1 MTRNPTQQPAVVEMP
16 PWGVSVFESHHAANF
31 RMDVSRHQALE
42 VFYVLGGEGV
52 FELEGRPV
60 RCAPGDVVI
69 IAVGQ
74 GHRIKDDPSQPLS
87 LLGVRIR
94 PDVWRSD
101 PTLERQLPLGRL
113 PANDLVSVQVRAEV
127 RRLLFEQTTRRPGYP
142 GMMVGVTLQLLA
154 LLVRSAGSVAR
165 QQPLEASTVSGHR
178 EAVAAYVAELDR
190 RFFEP
195 TKIDSIARQL
205 GMSRRRFT
213 ELFREVT
220 NTTWSDYVR
229 TLRIN
234 HSKQLLRETARSVL
248 AIAFE
253 SGFED
258 LSSFYRAFQRQ
269 EGMAPQRWRQQQSDD

>member
-1 MTRNPTQQPAVVEMP
+1 
-16 PWGVSVFESHHAANF
+16 
-31 RMDVSRHQALE
+31 
-42 VFYVLGGEGV
+42 
-52 FELEGRPV
+52 
-60 RCAPGDVVI
+60 
-69 IAVGQ
+69 
-74 GHRIKDDPSQPLS
+74 
-87 LLGVRIR
+87 
-94 PDVWRSD
+94 
-101 PTLERQLPLGRL
+101 
-113 PANDLVSVQVRAEV
+113 
-127 RRLLFEQTTRRPGYP
+127 
-142 GMMVGVTLQLLA
+142 MMVGVTLQLLA

-258 LSSFYRAFQRQ
+258 LSSFHRA
-269 EGMAPQRWRQQQSDD
+269 